1 MACAVGGGGSMCRSS
16 FHKHFSSQPQVLLP
30 RTETGGIYVIV
41 AMKVP
46 GREGFSAFPNL
57 SRRRISIKLQK
68 ANTADNYV
76 KKASLFA
83 SKKER
88 IKLQNY
94 ADVSGGKAHHI
105 SEFLTHQ
112 SGVETVL
119 NKSALQNFQTL
130 DSNIYRCTLP
140 KIHFLNFEVAPILDL
155 RVTPTSEDCTIE
167 MLSCKFEGSDILERQ
182 NSHFS
187 ASMKNHITWDTNES
201 EPFLDVDVKLNLT
214 LELLSLKIWF
224 PNYQLSQSYSN
235 IILSAQIYTLPLAL
249 LPTSA
254 VEGPGNLMMQALVD
268 RLVPLLL
275 QQLSQDYDKWVQ
287 QQLLMSSVHSSPL
300 IF

>member
-214 LELLSLKIWF
+214 LE
-224 PNYQLSQSYSN
+224 
-235 IILSAQIYTLPLAL
+235 IYTLPLAL

-254 VEGPGNLMMQALVD
+254 VEGPGNFVVAYRMMQALVD